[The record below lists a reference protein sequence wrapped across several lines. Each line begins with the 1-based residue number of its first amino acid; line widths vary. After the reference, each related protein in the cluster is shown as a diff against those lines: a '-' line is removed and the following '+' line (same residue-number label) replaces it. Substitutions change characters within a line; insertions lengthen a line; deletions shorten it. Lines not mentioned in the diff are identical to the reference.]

1 MQDTNNVLGKD
12 SVYAAIGVAAPVLEQ
27 RFDFSAFLQYSLVPE
42 VQVQKPGCN
51 ILRRRIA
58 IVLGQW
64 LPVKEGLDRSMV
76 YEIFRYL
83 LDKNDTSNDQVVRVT
98 AGRQLHNVIDPFEFT
113 AEGFVP
119 FAPTILD
126 RLILLIQEVELIET
140 KMALLNT
147 INLIVVKMEQHVC
160 ISDLTHFRSKLMYLR
175 SRHLLMRSSVSSL
188 HFGSK
193 PEKSML

>member
-12 SVYAAIGVAAPVLEQ
+12 SVYAAIGIAAPVLEQ
-27 RFDFSAFLQYSLVPE
+27 RFDFAAFLQYSLVPE
-42 VQVQKPGCN
+42 VQIQKPGCN

-76 YEIFRYL
+76 YEIFQYL
-83 LDKNDTSNDQVVRVT
+83 LDSNDTSNDQVVRVT
-98 AGRQLHNVIDPFEFT
+98 AGRQLHSVIDPFEFT

-126 RLILLIQEVELIET
+126 RLMSLIQEVELIET
-140 KMALLNT
+140 KMALLST
-147 INLIVVKMEQHVC
+147 ISLIVVKMEQHVC
-160 ISDLTHFRSKLMYLR
+160 PPNLV
-175 SRHLLMRSSVSSL
+175 HLNL
-188 HFGSK
+188 
-193 PEKSML
+193 